1 MFNVGTAELL
11 VIMLVALLVLGP
23 NKLPDAARQVGRALG
38 QLRRLSSGFQAEM
51 RDALREP
58 VEGKPAAPTST
69 PPVKDDGEGVLS
81 SPKAPDA
88 GADTSTT
95 PAPVTEG
102 ADTSTTP
109 APVTDGAG
117 PTEDDVEHA
126 PAPAPT
132 PPPAAQTER
141 GDEPLHSDGG
151 TTAAPTGRGGTA
163 ASPPGPD
170 AGANVSTPA

>member
-11 VIMLVALLVLGP
+11 VILLVALLVLGP

-38 QLRRLSSGFQAEM
+38 ELRRLSSGFQAEM

-69 PPVKDDGEGVLS
+69 TPVKDDGEGALS

-95 PAPVTEG
+95 LA
-102 ADTSTTP
+102 S
-109 APVTDGAG
+109 VTDGAG
-117 PTEDDVEHA
+117 TTEDDDEHMPTPTPTPTPTPA
-126 PAPAPT
+126 PAPAT
-132 PPPAAQTER
+132 QTEH
-141 GDEPLHSDGG
+141 GDEPLGSDGG
-151 TTAAPTGRGGTA
+151 TAAAPTGRGGTA
-163 ASPPGPD
+163 ASPPASD
-170 AGANVSTPA
+170 AGAHGSTPA